1 MVLWLQHFDLVNHMN
16 ILALDYGTKRIGL
29 AWMQTGLNVVL
40 PYGLIEE
47 GDRERNLDALLKLIE
62 EERIDKLVIGL
73 PFGEDGEE
81 NPNTERIRN
90 FADQITARI
99 DIKIAF
105 IGEEFTTKE
114 AEAMGGEVSLDEKS
128 AMLIL
133 EAYIAQNG

>member
-1 MVLWLQHFDLVNHMN
+1 MN

-47 GDRERNLDALLKLIE
+47 GDRQLNLDALLKLIE
-62 EERIDKLVIGL
+62 EESIDMLVIGL

-81 NPNTERIRN
+81 NANTERIRN

-99 DIKIAF
+99 DVKIAF

-133 EAYIAQNG
+133 EAYIAQKGE